1 MEPEVAISIT
11 YLSPSQCGSQGRGR
25 ASFAVVPTIIPR
37 RDLNWPGLDFLPES
51 VEPEIGSRQY
61 AVSVWP
67 YLVRMSLE
75 KGGLPPE
82 SDGMESPIKKEG
94 RKEHAKKI
102 EFLGLKIL
110 TLASDLKILTLG
122 SN

>member
-1 MEPEVAISIT
+1 MPV
-11 YLSPSQCGSQGRGR
+11 RV
-25 ASFAVVPTIIPR
+25 SF
-37 RDLNWPGLDFLPES
+37 
-51 VEPEIGSRQY
+51 
-61 AVSVWP
+61 
-67 YLVRMSLE
+67 E

-82 SDGMESPIKKEG
+82 SYGMESPIKKEG

-110 TLASDLKILTLG
+110 TLV